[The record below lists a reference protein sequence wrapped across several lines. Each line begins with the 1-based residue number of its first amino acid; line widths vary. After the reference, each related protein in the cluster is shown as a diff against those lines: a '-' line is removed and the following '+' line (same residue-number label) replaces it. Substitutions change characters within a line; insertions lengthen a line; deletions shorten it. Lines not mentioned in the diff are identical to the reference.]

1 MPLSMPAR
9 LADGLGLKGA
19 LASGCP
25 VAFAPSDSS
34 LEEPEFGSPAPGFW
48 SQPGF
53 GEGPGIAKTAPGVK
67 PTNSGRFPPAHPPE
81 PVYRVPLT

>member
-34 LEEPEFGSPAPGFW
+34 MEEPELGSPAPGFW
-48 SQPGF
+48 RQPGF

-67 PTNSGRFPPAHPPE
+67 LPNSGRFPPAHPPG
-81 PVYRVPLT
+81 PVYALAFT